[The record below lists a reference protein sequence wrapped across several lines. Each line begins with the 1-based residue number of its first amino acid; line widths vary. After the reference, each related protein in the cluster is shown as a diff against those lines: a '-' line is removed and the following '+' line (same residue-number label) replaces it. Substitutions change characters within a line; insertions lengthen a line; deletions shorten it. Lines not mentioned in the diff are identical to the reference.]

1 MRADNLKLKKHF
13 ALIVNILWTRPAKP
27 AFFLYLVKG
36 CSWWFSGTESGQPQP
51 NKNFIITVNFL
62 WNVPQKSAIFL
73 YLVGGVQKTS
83 SEIQFEIEKLCSQ
96 RKNYNFSNQPRRFA
110 KIVCNRIVRVV
121 FGPKKIPLI
130 FISSITKIE
139 KKCAIEYW
147 RCLCLFHN
155 WMIVRVGYAPRE
167 VCRDLPKSSERTKGA
182 KRRSSDGAGTA
193 SGKNDNSHQTNS

>member
-1 MRADNLKLKKHF
+1 MKCTSKKRHF
-13 ALIVNILWTRPAKP
+13 SVLSGR
-27 AFFLYLVKG
+27 
-36 CSWWFSGTESGQPQP
+36 GTE
-51 NKNFIITVNFL
+51 NLLRNTI
-62 WNVPQKSAIFL
+62 WNRK
-73 YLVGGVQKTS
+73 
-83 SEIQFEIEKLCSQ
+83 EKLCSQ

-121 FGPKKIPLI
+121 FGPKKIPLNSL
-130 FISSITKIE
+130 SSITNIE

-167 VCRDLPKSSERTKGA
+167 VCQNLPKSSERTKGA